1 VAAPSQPVGQTVSH
15 YRILRKIGGGG
26 MGVVYEAE
34 DLKLGR
40 HVALKFL
47 PDELANDAQALAR
60 FQREAKAASSLNH
73 PNICTIHEID
83 EVDGRA
89 FIAME
94 LLEGQTLRHQINGKP
109 LEIETVLDLGI
120 QIADALDAAHSKGI
134 VHRDIKPA
142 NLFVTNRGQAKILDF
157 GLAKV
162 SSKPESIALSAAT
175 IESEEHLTS
184 PGSALGT
191 VAYMSPEQIKGKE
204 LDART
209 DLFSFGAV
217 LYEMSTGLLPF
228 RGDTSG
234 VVFDSILNRA
244 PAPAIRLNPD
254 VPPRLEDIISRAL
267 EKDRNLRFQHA
278 SEMEAELKRLKRD
291 TETGKTA
298 AIGGTD
304 SETTKTLWWRGRV
317 VISGAVSFVL
327 VALVIGA
334 AIFYSKPHADKDSP
348 IDSVAV
354 LPVVANSSDQNAQFL
369 SDGITDSLIDRLSQ
383 VPNLKVMSRSSVFHY
398 KGREVDPQAVGRELN
413 VKAVLTGRL
422 VQRGDSLFL
431 STELIRASDNSHL
444 WGEEYSRKVSDVLPL
459 QAELARTISEKLRF
473 RLSSEQQRRLLKQG
487 TQSPAAFALY
497 VRGRALADKV
507 TMDSLKESINLFQ
520 QALDQDSG
528 YAAAYAE
535 MAQTYSLLG
544 AFHYLPVEEA
554 NSKAIAAAKRAI
566 NLDETL
572 AEAHVALGDALIG
585 TWSFA
590 AAESELQRA
599 IELNPNLSEAH
610 MNYGTHLTT
619 MGRFDDAFREL
630 KLAHE
635 LDPLSIG
642 PINLL
647 GVNYYFQRDYDKSLE
662 QWHKSLEIN
671 PSSSIAQFNLFHVYV
686 GKKSYDKAVAA
697 LQEQFKLEGKTQ
709 KADAISQ
716 SYQSAGF
723 AAALQTMI
731 QIDERSSSQDY
742 DPFEVATAY
751 SFLGDK
757 GHAFV
762 WLDKAVDAR
771 SSFVIPLNVDPTWDN
786 IRADPRFEELVRRI
800 GLPQ

>member
-1 VAAPSQPVGQTVSH
+1 
-15 YRILRKIGGGG
+15 

-47 PDELANDAQALAR
+47 PDELAHDPQALSR

-73 PNICTIHEID
+73 PNICTIYEID
-83 EVDGRA
+83 ESDGRT

-94 LLEGQTLRHQINGKP
+94 LLEGQTLRHRIAGKP

-142 NLFVTNRGQAKILDF
+142 NIFVTNRGQAKILDF

-162 SSKPESIALSAAT
+162 TLKPESVGLSAPT

-184 PGSALGT
+184 PGSTLGT
-191 VAYMSPEQIKGKE
+191 VAYMSPEQVEGRNSMPAPTCSRS
-204 LDART
+204 ARCCT
-209 DLFSFGAV
+209 RCVRALFRSGA
-217 LYEMSTGLLPF
+217 T
-228 RGDTSG
+228 RSG
-234 VVFDSILNRA
+234 AIFDSILNRA
-244 PAPAIRLNPD
+244 PASAVRLNPD
-254 VPPRLEDIISRAL
+254 MPPKLEDIISRAL

-304 SETTKTLWWRGRV
+304 SEATKTPWWRGNV

-334 AIFYSKPHADKDSP
+334 AVFYSKQHADKDSP

-383 VPNLKVMSRSSVFHY
+383 VPNLKVMSRSSVFRY

-422 VQRGDSLFL
+422 VQQGDSLFL
-431 STELIRASDNSHL
+431 STELIRASDNSHV

-566 NLDETL
+566 DLDETL

-599 IELNPNLSEAH
+599 IQLNPNLSEAH

-697 LQEQFKLEGKTQ
+697 LQEQFRLEGKTQ

-716 SYQSAGF
+716 SYKSAGF
-723 AAALQTMI
+723 GAALQTMI
-731 QIDERSSSQDY
+731 KIDEGSSSRDY

-786 IRADPRFEELVRRI
+786 IRSDPRFAGLVRRI

>member
-1 VAAPSQPVGQTVSH
+1 MGQTVSH
-15 YRILRKIGGGG
+15 YRILSKIGGGG

-47 PDELANDAQALAR
+47 PDDLAHDAQALSR

-73 PNICTIHEID
+73 SNICTIYEID

-94 LLEGQTLRHQINGKP
+94 LLEGQTLRHQINGKS

-134 VHRDIKPA
+134 IHRDIKPA
-142 NLFVTNRGQAKILDF
+142 NIFVTTRGQAKILDF

-162 SSKPESIALSAAT
+162 SLKPESVAMSAST
-175 IESEEHLTS
+175 IGSEENLTS
-184 PGSALGT
+184 PGSTLGT
-191 VAYMSPEQIKGKE
+191 VAYMSPEQVRGKE

-217 LYEMSTGLLPF
+217 LYEMCTGRLPF

-234 VVFDSILNRA
+234 VIFKAILDGT
-244 PAPAIRLNPD
+244 PTPAIRLNPD
-254 VPPRLEDIISRAL
+254 TPPKLEDITKKAL
-267 EKDRNLRFQHA
+267 EKDKNLRYQHA
-278 SEMEAELKRLKRD
+278 SEMRSDLVRLKRD

-298 AIGGTD
+298 TINGPD
-304 SETTKTLWWRGRV
+304 SEATKTPWWRGKV
-317 VISGAVSFVL
+317 VISGAVACVL
-327 VALVIGA
+327 VALVMGA
-334 AIFYSKPHADKDSP
+334 AVFYSNQHAGEDSS

-369 SDGITDSLIDRLSQ
+369 SDGITDSLIDSLSQ
-383 VPNLKVMSRSSVFHY
+383 LPNLKVMSRSSVFHY
-398 KGREVDPQAVGRELN
+398 KGREIDPQVVGRELR

-422 VQRGDSLFL
+422 VQQGDNLFL
-431 STELIRASDNSHL
+431 STELVRASDNSHV
-444 WGEEYSRKVSDVLPL
+444 WGEEYNRKVSDILPL
-459 QAELARTISEKLRF
+459 QAELARTLSQKLRL

-487 TQSPAAFALY
+487 TQNPDAFALY

-507 TMDSLKESINLFQ
+507 TIDSLKDAINLFQ
-520 QALDQDSG
+520 QAIDKDSS

-544 AFHYLPVEEA
+544 AFHYLPVGEA
-554 NSKAIAAAKRAI
+554 HSKALAAAKRAI
-566 NLDETL
+566 DIDETL
-572 AEAHVALGDALIG
+572 AEAHVALGNALIG
-585 TWSFA
+585 TWNFA
-590 AAESELQRA
+590 AGVPELQRA

-610 MNYGTHLTT
+610 MNYGAYLTT
-619 MGRFDDAFREL
+619 LGRFEDGFREL
-630 KLAHE
+630 ELAHE
-635 LDPLSIG
+635 LDPLSTS

-647 GVNYYFQRDYDKSLE
+647 GVNYYFQRDYDKSLK
-662 QWHKSLEIN
+662 QWDKSLQIN
-671 PSSSIAQFNLFHVYV
+671 PSSAIAYFNLFHVYV
-686 GKKSYDKAVAA
+686 GKKSYDKAIAA
-697 LQEQFKLEGKTQ
+697 LQEQFKLEGRTQ
-709 KADAISQ
+709 GADAIGQ
-716 SYQSAGF
+716 SYKRAGF

-731 QIDERSSSQDY
+731 QIDESSSSQDY
-742 DPFEVATAY
+742 DPFEIASAY
-751 SFLGDK
+751 SYLGDRD
-757 GHAFV
+757 HAFV
-762 WLDKAVDAR
+762 WLSKAVEAY
-771 SSFVIPLNVDPTWDN
+771 SGFVTAFRVDPTWDN
-786 IRADPRFEELVRRI
+786 IRSDPRFADLLRRI

>member
-1 VAAPSQPVGQTVSH
+1 MASPLQPVGQTVSH
-15 YRILRKIGGGG
+15 YRILSKIGGGG

-47 PDELANDAQALAR
+47 PDDLAHDAQALSR

-83 EVDGRA
+83 ESDGRT

-94 LLEGQTLRHQINGKP
+94 LLEGQTLRHRIAGKP

-134 VHRDIKPA
+134 IHRDIKPA
-142 NLFVTNRGQAKILDF
+142 NIFVTNRGQAKILDF

-162 SSKPESIALSAAT
+162 SLKSESVAIGDST
-175 IESEEHLTS
+175 IGSEENLTS
-184 PGSALGT
+184 PGSTLGT
-191 VAYMSPEQIKGKE
+191 VAYMSPEQVKGKE

-217 LYEMSTGLLPF
+217 LYEMCTGTLPF

-234 VVFDSILNRA
+234 VMFESILNRA

-254 VPPRLEDIISRAL
+254 VPPKLEDIISRAL
-267 EKDRNLRFQHA
+267 EKDRSLRFQHA

-304 SETTKTLWWRGRV
+304 SEATKTPWWRGKV

-334 AIFYSKPHADKDSP
+334 AVFHSKQHADKDSP

-354 LPVVANSSDQNAQFL
+354 LPVVANSSDQTAQFL

-422 VQRGDSLFL
+422 VQQGDSLFL
-431 STELIRASDNSHL
+431 STELIRASDNSHV

-497 VRGRALADKV
+497 VRGRALADNL
-507 TMDSLKESINLFQ
+507 TPDSLKESINLFQ

-566 NLDETL
+566 DLDETL

-599 IELNPNLSEAH
+599 IELNPNLSGAH

-662 QWHKSLEIN
+662 QWHKSLKIN

-686 GKKSYDKAVAA
+686 GKKSYDKAVGA
-697 LQEQFKLEGKTQ
+697 LQEQFRLEGKTQ

-716 SYQSAGF
+716 SYKSAGF

-731 QIDERSSSQDY
+731 KIDERSSSRDY

-771 SSFVIPLNVDPTWDN
+771 SSLVIPLNVDPTWDN
-786 IRADPRFEELVRRI
+786 IRSDPRFAGIVRRI